1 MDRIGNARIVGV
13 VYQMKRWPKEL
24 TFLLVR
30 LRMTLLIIMVGAKL
44 MKGGQTLS

>member
-30 LRMTLLIIMVGAKL
+30 LRMTLFESAVASYG
-44 MKGGQTLS
+44 